1 MSLTGT
7 PLLIGTLVAVLL
19 TAVLIAVSWER
30 GGRLRVVLRGVGV
43 LAALLSVS
51 AAALVQVNR
60 MTEAFTLE
68 SASQPVPPAGSS
80 PDAAEPDVEA
90 DADNARKAKTGSQIR
105 KVTVPGKVSKLDLV
119 MYVYLPAAYRT
130 GKQRFP
136 VVQAQHGFA
145 GTPRTWL
152 KKLQVQSALDT
163 EIAAGRMA
171 PTVVLFPFQTPNPT
185 TLDTECTNLV
195 GGPQTETFL
204 TVDVPAYVKS
214 KFRVRTDRAGWGL
227 IGYSAGAYCAT
238 SLALRHPTKYAAAAS
253 LSGLAEPGITVG
265 DGLEK
270 TEHHVVWRLQNLPQP
285 PVALW
290 VGWANDETTIRRD
303 SERIARAAR
312 PPLTV
317 TTAVLERGGHSHAV
331 WRQMLGPAFDW
342 LSSHLGRPLS

>member
-1 MSLTGT
+1 MNLTGT

-30 GGRLRVVLRGVGV
+30 GGRLRPVLRGVGV
-43 LAALLSVS
+43 LAALLSVT

-68 SASQPVPPAGSS
+68 AASQPTAAGGSS
-80 PDAAEPDVEA
+80 PDAPEPEI
-90 DADNARKAKTGSQIR
+90 DADLPPKAATGSQIR
-105 KVTVPGKVSKLDLV
+105 KVTVPGKVSRLNLV

-130 GKQRFP
+130 GKERFP
-136 VVQAQHGFA
+136 VVQAQHGFP

-152 KKLQVQSALDT
+152 KKLEVKSILDA

-171 PTVVLFPFQTPNPT
+171 PTVVLFPFQTPSPT

-204 TVDVPAYVKS
+204 TVDVPAYVKAT
-214 KFRVRTDRAGWGL
+214 FRVRTDRAGWGL

-238 SLALRHPTKYAAAAS
+238 SLALRHPTRYAAAAS

-270 TEHHVVWRLQNLPQP
+270 TEHNMVWRLQHLPPP

-290 VGWANDETTIRRD
+290 VGWANDETRIRRD
-303 SERIARAAR
+303 SERIVRAAR

-342 LSSHLGRPLS
+342 LSSHLARPLP